1 MKIYARTT
9 KIHDIKAGILP
20 YNRNVALA
28 VEGFHEMGFEIIFY
42 SNVAEIYD
50 QFEYGDILLD
60 GIDQIN
66 YILNKF
72 GLQMPKFDYPKELSP
87 YLGRKIWKDTIN
99 HVNSSP
105 KMWPVFVKPATSEKA
120 FTGVLINSPKDL
132 IGCGSCYENYE
143 VYCSE
148 PVEFVYEVR
157 GLCYYGHLLDL
168 RPYKGDW
175 KQSNKL
181 NTKLI
186 EEAANKYLHSKNAL
200 NGCTLDFGLTKDGR
214 TLFIEGNGGAA
225 FGPYCTNAIQYAKI
239 ISAYMSQ
246 IYNIKDECRFEI
258 FDYERED

>member
-1 MKIYARTT
+1 MKVFARTT
-9 KIHDIKAGILP
+9 TIHDQLAGKVP
-20 YNRNVALA
+20 YNRNIALA

-42 SNVAEIYD
+42 DIVSDIYE

-72 GLQMPKFDYPKELSP
+72 GLKMPKFDYPEELTP

-99 HVNSSP
+99 HISNTP
-105 KMWPVFVKPATSEKA
+105 ETWPVFVKPARYEKA
-120 FTGVLINSPKDL
+120 FTGVLVQSTKDL
-132 IGCGSCYENYE
+132 IGCGSCYEDYE
-143 VYCSE
+143 IYCSE

-157 GLCYYGHLLDL
+157 GLCYYGKLLDL

-175 KQSNKL
+175 TFMNKL
-181 NTKLI
+181 NTSLI
-186 EEAANKYLHSKNAL
+186 NRAADAYLSSKRAW

-214 TLFIEGNGGAA
+214 TLFIEGNFGAA

-239 ISAYMSQ
+239 ISACMSQ
-246 IYNIKDECRFEI
+246 LYQVEDETYFG
-258 FDYERED
+258 

>member
-9 KIHDIKAGILP
+9 RIHDPKAGQVP

-28 VEGFHEMGFEIIFY
+28 IEGFHEMGFEIVFY
-42 SNVAEIYD
+42 SNVHDILD

-60 GIDQIN
+60 VIDQIN
-66 YILNKF
+66 TVLGKF
-72 GLQMPKFDYPKELSP
+72 DLQMPKFDYPEELSP
-87 YLGRKIWKDTIN
+87 YFGRKIWKDTIN
-99 HVNSSP
+99 HISRTP
-105 KMWPVFVKPATSEKA
+105 EIWPVFVKPTTSEKA
-120 FTGVLINSPKDL
+120 FTGVLVKSPRDL

-157 GLCYYGHLLDL
+157 GLCYYGKLLDL

-175 KQSNKL
+175 KYASKL
-181 NTKLI
+181 DTKLI
-186 EEAANKYLHSKNAL
+186 EKAANTYFESESAL
-200 NGCTLDFGLTKDGR
+200 NGCTLDFGVTKDGR

-225 FGPYCTNAIQYAKI
+225 FGPYSTNATQYAKI

-246 IYNIKDECRFEI
+246 IYGIKDECKFDSL
-258 FDYERED
+258 DYERE